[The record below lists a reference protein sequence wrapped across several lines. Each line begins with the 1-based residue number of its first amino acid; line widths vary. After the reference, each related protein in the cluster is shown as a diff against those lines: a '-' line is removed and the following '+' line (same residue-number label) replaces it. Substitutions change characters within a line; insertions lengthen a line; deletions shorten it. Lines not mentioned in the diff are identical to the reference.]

1 MTLDGA
7 IGAIIACGVLLAL
20 CFGIAHQEGKKGHR
34 FRGAM
39 LACFVALIG
48 YGMLAPFGAIAQA
61 AGWIGAV
68 GGVLTAFLAE
78 KPHP

>member
-7 IGAIIACGVLLAL
+7 IGAIIACGILLAL
-20 CFGIAHQEGKKGHR
+20 CFGIAHQEGSKGYR

-39 LACFVALIG
+39 LACFAALVG
-48 YGMLAPFGAIAQA
+48 YGILAPLGVMAQA

-68 GGVLTAFLAE
+68 GGVLTACLAE
-78 KPHP
+78 KPQP